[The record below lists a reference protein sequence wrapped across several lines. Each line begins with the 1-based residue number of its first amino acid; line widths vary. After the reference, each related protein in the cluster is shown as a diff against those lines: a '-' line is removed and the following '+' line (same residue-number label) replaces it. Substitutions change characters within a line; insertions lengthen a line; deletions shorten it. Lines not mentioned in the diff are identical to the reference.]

1 MKAATLT
8 LASLA
13 AAGVALAHHSTAQYD
28 HEHKVLVEGTV
39 ERFKWTNPH
48 SWMFVKVP
56 DGKGGEEEWALEA
69 GTPVQLMNIGWTKE
83 KIKPGDKVKVVAVIA
98 RDGTKRGEI
107 QSVITAAGETL
118 KNKIAY

>member
-1 MKAATLT
+1 MVLAGLT
-8 LASLA
+8 ACGLAQ
-13 AAGVALAHHSTAQYD
+13 AHHSTAQYD

-56 DGKGGEEEWALEA
+56 DGKGGEDEWALEA

-83 KIKPGDKVKVVAVIA
+83 KIKPGDKVKVIAVIA
-98 RDGTKRGEI
+98 RDGTRRGEI
-107 QSVITAAGETL
+107 QSVITADGETL
-118 KNKIAY
+118 KNHIAY